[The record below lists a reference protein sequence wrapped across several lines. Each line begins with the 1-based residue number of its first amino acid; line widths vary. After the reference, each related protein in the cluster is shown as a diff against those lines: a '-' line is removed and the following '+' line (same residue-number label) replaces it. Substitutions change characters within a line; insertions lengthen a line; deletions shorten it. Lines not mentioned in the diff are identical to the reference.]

1 MKQHQPN
8 QHRSSWSTSQ
18 RNLLAGAFISL
29 LFCADGFAP
38 AAIINKGVSVRI
50 MPVGDSITEGKYTQ
64 GGYRNP
70 LLADRMMANR
80 KMSASS
86 CVC

>member
-1 MKQHQPN
+1 MVDFTKKAPGSRFHKSVIL
-8 QHRSSWSTSQ
+8 RRW
-18 RNLLAGAFISL
+18 
-29 LFCADGFAP
+29 FAP